1 MEGFAELVA
10 AWPGARFLR
19 QSLVAYP
26 LVNALHILAIA
37 LVAGPI
43 LVLDLRILGAFRAIP
58 AAHLARP
65 LARTAAVGVG
75 LALVTGALLFSTRP
89 AGYLANP
96 AFLLKVALVGLG
108 ILNALVI
115 RATPGWRRLL
125 AGAEPGAPDRALALV
140 SAATWIAAILAGR
153 WIAFVE

>member
-10 AWPGARFLR
+10 AWPGARLLR
-19 QSLVAYP
+19 QSPVAYP

-43 LVLDLRILGAFRAIP
+43 LVLDLRILGAFPGIP

-75 LALVTGALLFSTRP
+75 LAVLTGALLFSTRP
-89 AGYLANP
+89 TGYLANP

-125 AGAEPGAPDRALALV
+125 AGAEPGGLVRTLALA
-140 SAATWIAAILAGR
+140 SAAIWIAAILAGR